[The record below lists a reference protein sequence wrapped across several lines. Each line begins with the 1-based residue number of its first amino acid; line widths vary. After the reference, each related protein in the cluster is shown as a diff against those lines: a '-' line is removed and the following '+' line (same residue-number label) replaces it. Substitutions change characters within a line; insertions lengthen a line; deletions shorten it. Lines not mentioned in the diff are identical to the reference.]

1 MTKGLTET
9 LTRKELDT
17 LTRTLVLEEPP
28 VPGGTP
34 DTRPKLKYMATAET
48 TILKIMNGAA
58 GVLEQKGMPERAAD
72 LRRIILT
79 GAYGDTPI
87 DAIKVI
93 KEYVRLKI
101 MDEAGKEIG
110 GVK

>member
-1 MTKGLTET
+1 MTNVLTET
-9 LTRKELDT
+9 LTRKELNT
-17 LTRTLVLEEPP
+17 LTRTLVLEERS
-28 VPGGTP
+28 VPRGTP

-58 GVLEQKGMPERAAD
+58 GVLEQMGMPERAAD

-101 MDEAGKEIG
+101 MDEKGKEIASID
-110 GVK
+110 